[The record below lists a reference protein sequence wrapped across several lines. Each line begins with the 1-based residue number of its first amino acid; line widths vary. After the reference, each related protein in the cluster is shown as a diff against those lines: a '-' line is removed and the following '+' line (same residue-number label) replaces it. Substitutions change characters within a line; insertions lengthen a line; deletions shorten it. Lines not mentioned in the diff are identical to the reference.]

1 MTDLAIQKQID
12 AIKQA
17 AKKAT
22 QTKETA
28 IKFLIDAG
36 IMPPPILKVK
46 CDSKVAQHSSN

>member
-1 MTDLAIQKQID
+1 MTDLAIKKQVD
-12 AIKQA
+12 AIKNA

-36 IMPPPILKVK
+36 IMHEPIGNIK
-46 CDSKVAQHSSN
+46 SSHKLNKSN